1 MTRQRWAVP
10 MTVVFMLI
18 GILLSLQFQAQNR
31 FASDLTMQRTEN
43 LIAMVRDLSEKR
55 QKLAMELIDLNN
67 KLRTQTESDRDE
79 KKLFDSLKEELTKM
93 RIVNGTIELKG
104 PGLQILIDR
113 HLPVLYIDII
123 HIVNELW
130 AAGAEAISVNDCRIT
145 GSTAIF
151 YTEDSH
157 SMSITVD
164 NVKLEY
170 PIIIRAIGEP
180 NNLEKGLTIPG
191 GIMDNLALFN
201 AYPVITKVDE
211 QKIPA
216 VRGRQQ
222 FYFASEYKPPE
233 KPAASPAQPATK
245 P

>member
-1 MTRQRWAVP
+1 
-10 MTVVFMLI
+10 MTVVFILI

-31 FASDLTMQRTEN
+31 FASDLSMQRTEN

-55 QKLAMELIDLNN
+55 QKLAIELIDLNS
-67 KLRTQTESDRDE
+67 KLRAQAESDRDE
-79 KKLFDSLKEELTKM
+79 KKLVESLKEELTKM
-93 RIVNGTIELKG
+93 KMVNGTIELRG
-104 PGLQILIDR
+104 PGLQILIEK
-113 HLPVLYIDII
+113 HLPILYIDII

-145 GSTAIF
+145 SSTAIF

-164 NVKLEY
+164 NIKLEY

-201 AYPVITKVDE
+201 AYPLLTKVDE
-211 QKIPA
+211 QTIPA
-216 VRGRQQ
+216 VHELPH
-222 FYFASEYKPPE
+222 FYFASEYKPLE
-233 KPAASPAQPATK
+233 KPAASNTQPAAR